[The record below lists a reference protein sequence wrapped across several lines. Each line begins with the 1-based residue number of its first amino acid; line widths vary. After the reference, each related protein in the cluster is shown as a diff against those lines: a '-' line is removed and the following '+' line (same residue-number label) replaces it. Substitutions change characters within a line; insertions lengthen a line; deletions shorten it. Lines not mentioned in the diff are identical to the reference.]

1 VRACFCGVRA
11 RAAGRESRDDDEVS
25 SEMYSAV
32 VEEPELAATFAYG

>member
-1 VRACFCGVRA
+1 VRACFCGV